1 MTGINFL
8 SLDVKCPFCGKS
20 LMDNEH
26 KIDNANSIKMII
38 ELPGKKGFI
47 RLSSIF
53 GSYNY
58 QVDFDVKN
66 GEVSRFYCT
75 HCKTELISKDFCTVC
90 DAPMVSLVLDMGGK
104 INFCTRKGCQNHNI
118 GFEDLTLAL
127 KKFYQ
132 EFGLRGRQILEDFLI
147 PPKEYVHEQTED
159 EENKEIL
166 ETGSF
171 LQSYCPHCM
180 KSLIENDMLKL
191 KIINLNEEEGYIM
204 LSPYLNVFSSKSTIY
219 LPEDK
224 NISNIICFHCD
235 KSLIVKN
242 GKCERCGTAMAKI
255 LVSART
261 KMIDF
266 YICSRKGCTWHGLS
280 KKDLEEIRLEDSME
294 W

>member
-20 LMDNEH
+20 LMDSEH

-38 ELPGKKGFI
+38 EIPGKKGYI

-58 QVDFDVKN
+58 QVDFDVKI
-66 GEVSRFYCT
+66 GEVSRFYCS
-75 HCKTELISKDFCTVC
+75 HCKTELVSKDFCTAC
-90 DAPMVSLVLDMGGK
+90 DAPMASLVLDMGGK
-104 INFCTRKGCQNHNI
+104 VNFCTRKGCNNHNI

-132 EFGLRGRQILEDFLI
+132 EFGLRGRQILEDLLI
-147 PPKEYVHEQTED
+147 PPKEYVHEKTED
-159 EENKEIL
+159 EENKEII

-171 LQSYCPHCM
+171 LHGYCPHCM
-180 KSLIENDMLKL
+180 KSLIESDMLKL
-191 KIINLNEEEGYIM
+191 KITNLNQEEGYIM

-219 LPEDK
+219 LPEEKD
-224 NISNIICFHCD
+224 ISNIKCFHCD
-235 KSLIVKN
+235 KSLIIKN
-242 GKCERCGTAMAKI
+242 GKCERCGTAIAKI

-266 YICSRKGCTWHGLS
+266 FICSRKGCTWHGLS
-280 KKDLEEIRLEDSME
+280 KKDLEEIRLEDSDE